1 MSTLGQGREP
11 PVDGAAARA
20 ANSGNKIQRN
30 APGTPDM
37 LKTVANFDRIG
48 EENAF
53 AVLARANALAAQ
65 GRDIISLGIGQPD
78 FRTPDFI
85 VEAAIKALRDGHH
98 GYTAANGIPPLREA
112 VAANLHK
119 RFKVEV
125 SPDSV
130 MIMPGGKPTMF
141 MSILMFGEPG
151 VDILYPD
158 PGFPIYRSMIE
169 FTGARP
175 IPVPI
180 REENG
185 FAFSADE
192 TLKLITPQTR
202 LLIVN
207 SPANPCGGVT
217 PKSEVDK
224 LVTGLEKWPDV
235 CVMSDEIYDHMVYDG
250 ETHVCLLSY
259 PSIRDRLILLNGWSK
274 TYAMTGWR
282 LGYAVWPG
290 KLYDYARKLAVNLH
304 SCVNASAQYAGLA
317 ALTGPQD
324 EVVKMVAEFDRRRK
338 VVVDGL
344 NRLPGVSCVVPKGA
358 FYAFPNVKRTGWK
371 AKELATTLL
380 NDTGVVTIGGPDFG
394 ILGEG
399 YLRLSYANSTEN
411 IRKALDRMG
420 EFLSSRKAA

>member
-1 MSTLGQGREP
+1 
-11 PVDGAAARA
+11 
-20 ANSGNKIQRN
+20 
-30 APGTPDM
+30 M
-37 LKTVANFDRIG
+37 LKTIAAFDRIG

-65 GRDIISLGIGQPD
+65 GRDIINLGIGQPD
-78 FRTPDFI
+78 FRTPEHI

-98 GYTAANGIPPLREA
+98 GYTAANGIPPLRAA
-112 VAANLHK
+112 VAADLHK

-125 SPDSV
+125 SPDNV

-141 MSILMFGEPG
+141 MSILMFGEAG
-151 VDILYPD
+151 AEIMYPD

-169 FTGARP
+169 FTGAKP
-175 IPVPI
+175 IPIPI

-192 TLKLITPQTR
+192 TLKLITPKTR
-202 LLIVN
+202 LIIIN
-207 SPANPCGGVT
+207 SPANPTGGVT
-217 PKSEVDK
+217 PKAEVDK
-224 LVTGLEKWPDV
+224 LVAGLEKWPDV
-235 CVMSDEIYDHMVYDG
+235 AVMSDEIYDQMTYDG
-250 ETHVCLLSY
+250 EKHICLLSY

-282 LGYAVWPG
+282 LGYAVFPG

-324 EVVKMVAEFDRRRK
+324 EAHRMVAEFDKRRK

-344 NRLPGVSCVVPKGA
+344 NKLTGVSCIMPKGA
-358 FYAFPNVKRTGWK
+358 FYAFPNVKNTGWK
-371 AKELATTLL
+371 AKPLASALL
-380 NDTGVVTIGGPDFG
+380 EDAGVAIIGGPDFG

-399 YLRLSYANSTEN
+399 YIRVSYANSTEN
-411 IRKALDRMG
+411 ILKALDRMG
-420 EFLSSRKAA
+420 EFLSKRKAA

>member
-1 MSTLGQGREP
+1 
-11 PVDGAAARA
+11 
-20 ANSGNKIQRN
+20 
-30 APGTPDM
+30 M
-37 LKTVANFDRIG
+37 LKTIAAFDRIG

-98 GYTAANGIPPLREA
+98 GYTAANGIPQLREA
-112 VAANLHK
+112 VAADLHK
-119 RFKVEV
+119 RYGVEV

-151 VDILYPD
+151 AEIMYPD

-169 FTGARP
+169 FTGATP

-185 FAFSADE
+185 FAFSAEE
-192 TLKLITPQTR
+192 TLKLITPKTR
-202 LLIVN
+202 LIIVN
-207 SPANPCGGVT
+207 SPANPTGGVT

-224 LVTGLEKWPDV
+224 LVAGLEKWPDV
-235 CVMSDEIYDHMVYDG
+235 AIMSDEIYDHMVYDG

-324 EVVKMVAEFDRRRK
+324 EVTKMVAEFDRRRK
-338 VVVDGL
+338 VVVEGL
-344 NRLPGVSCVVPKGA
+344 NKLPGVSCVVPKGA
-358 FYAFPNVKRTGWK
+358 FYAFPNIKGTGWK
-371 AKELATTLL
+371 AKELANTLL
-380 NDTGVVTIGGPDFG
+380 SDTGVVTIGGPDFG

-411 IRKALDRMG
+411 ILKALGRMG
-420 EFLSSRKAA
+420 DFLASRKAA

>member
-1 MSTLGQGREP
+1 
-11 PVDGAAARA
+11 
-20 ANSGNKIQRN
+20 
-30 APGTPDM
+30 M
-37 LKTVANFDRIG
+37 LKTIAAFDRIG

-65 GRDIISLGIGQPD
+65 GRDIINLGIGQPD

-85 VEAAIKALRDGHH
+85 VEAAVKALREGHH
-98 GYTAANGIPPLREA
+98 GYTPANGIPALREA
-112 VAANLHK
+112 VAADLHK
-119 RFKVEV
+119 RFSVEV

-151 VDILYPD
+151 AEILYPD

-169 FTGARP
+169 FTGAKP
-175 IPVPI
+175 VPVPI

-185 FAFSADE
+185 FAFSAEE
-192 TLKLITPQTR
+192 TLRLITPRTR

-207 SPANPCGGVT
+207 SPANPTGGVT
-217 PKSEVDK
+217 PKAEVDK
-224 LVTGLEKWPDV
+224 LIVGLEKWPDV
-235 CVMSDEIYDHMVYDG
+235 AIMSDEIYDHMVYDG

-259 PSIRDRLILLNGWSK
+259 PEIRDRLILLNGWSK

-317 ALTGPQD
+317 ALKGPQD
-324 EVVKMVAEFDRRRK
+324 EVWKMIAEFDKRRK
-338 VVVDGL
+338 VVVEGL
-344 NRLPGVSCVVPKGA
+344 NKLPGVSCATPKGA
-358 FYAFPNVKRTGWK
+358 FYAFPNIKNTGWK
-371 AKELATTLL
+371 AKALASSLL
-380 NDTGVVTIGGPDFG
+380 DDAGVAIIGGPDFG

-399 YLRLSYANSTEN
+399 YVRLSYANSTEN
-411 IRKALDRMG
+411 ILKALDRMG
-420 EFLSSRKAA
+420 EFLASRKAA

>member
-1 MSTLGQGREP
+1 
-11 PVDGAAARA
+11 
-20 ANSGNKIQRN
+20 
-30 APGTPDM
+30 M
-37 LKTVANFDRIG
+37 LKTIAAFDRIG

-85 VEAAIKALRDGHH
+85 VEAAVKALRDGHH
-98 GYTAANGIPPLREA
+98 GYTAANGILPLREA
-112 VAANLHK
+112 VAANLNK
-119 RFKVEV
+119 RYGVEV
-125 SPDSV
+125 SPESV

-151 VDILYPD
+151 AEIMYPD

-169 FTGARP
+169 YTGATP
-175 IPVPI
+175 VPVPI

-185 FAFSADE
+185 FAFSAEE
-192 TLKLITPQTR
+192 TLKLITPKTR
-202 LLIVN
+202 LIIVN
-207 SPANPCGGVT
+207 SPANPTGGVT

-224 LVTGLEKWPDV
+224 LVAGLEKWPDV
-235 CVMSDEIYDHMVYDG
+235 AIMSDEIYDHMVYDG
-250 ETHVCLLSY
+250 EKHVCLLSY

-282 LGYAVWPG
+282 LGYAIFPG

-324 EVVKMVAEFDRRRK
+324 EVVKMIAEFDKRRK

-344 NRLPGVSCVVPKGA
+344 NKLPGVSCITPKGA
-358 FYAFPNVKRTGWK
+358 FYAFPNIKRTGWK

-380 NDTGVVTIGGPDFG
+380 NETGVVTIGGPDFG

-411 IRKALDRMG
+411 ILKALDRMG
-420 EFLSSRKAA
+420 DFLSKKKAA

>member
-1 MSTLGQGREP
+1 MLRTI
-11 PVDGAAARA
+11 AA
-20 ANSGNKIQRN
+20 
-30 APGTPDM
+30 
-37 LKTVANFDRIG
+37 FDRIG

-78 FRTPDFI
+78 FRTPDHI
-85 VEAAIKALRDGHH
+85 VEAAVKALRDGHH

-112 VAANLHK
+112 VAADLHK
-119 RFKVEV
+119 RFGIEV

-141 MSILMFGEPG
+141 MTILMFGEPG
-151 VDILYPD
+151 VEIMYPD

-169 FTGARP
+169 FTGATP
-175 IPVPI
+175 IPIPI

-192 TLKLITPQTR
+192 TLKLITRKTR
-202 LLIVN
+202 LIIIN
-207 SPANPCGGVT
+207 SPANPTGGVT
-217 PKSEVDK
+217 PKADIDK
-224 LVTGLEKWPDV
+224 FVAGLEKWPDV
-235 CVMSDEIYDHMVYDG
+235 AVMSDEIYDHMVYDG
-250 ETHVCLLSY
+250 EQHVSLLTY

-282 LGYAVWPG
+282 LGYAVYPP
-290 KLYDYARKLAVNLH
+290 KLYEYARKLAVNLH

-324 EVVKMVAEFDRRRK
+324 AAHKMVAEFDRRRK

-344 NRLPGVSCVVPKGA
+344 NKLPGVSCITPKGA

-371 AKELATTLL
+371 AKELATALL
-380 NDTGVVTIGGPDFG
+380 DTAGVAVIGGPDFG

-411 IRKALDRMG
+411 ILKALDRMG
-420 EFLSSRKAA
+420 EFLATRKAA